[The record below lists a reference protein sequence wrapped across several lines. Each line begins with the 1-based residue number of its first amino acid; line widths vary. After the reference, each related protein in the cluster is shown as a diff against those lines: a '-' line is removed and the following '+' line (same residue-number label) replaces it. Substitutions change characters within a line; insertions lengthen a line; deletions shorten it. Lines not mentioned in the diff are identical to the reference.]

1 MSQTKINSGF
11 VGTGA
16 VNVTS
21 LAGVALQLIS
31 GYQEISMA
39 SGDVALALS
48 DVSEAT
54 GRNMTI
60 KFTGTLGANRTVT
73 FPASTEKFFNIIDGT
88 NHAGYTLTFK
98 VVSQTGIQL
107 CEGHHYI
114 CHSNG
119 TDIVKDQE
127 TKVWRAITAAETVQA
142 GAQILVDTSGGSVT
156 VTLPASPSTG
166 DEVSFS
172 DQKLSFDNNSLV
184 VGRNSSNIAGSGSN
198 LTVSTEGAGFTLV
211 YSGDATAGWVYKEK

>member
-60 KFTGTLGANRTVT
+60 KFRG
-73 FPASTEKFFNIIDGT
+73 K
-88 NHAGYTLTFK
+88 
-98 VVSQTGIQL
+98 
-107 CEGHHYI
+107 
-114 CHSNG
+114 
-119 TDIVKDQE
+119 
-127 TKVWRAITAAETVQA
+127 
-142 GAQILVDTSGGSVT
+142 
-156 VTLPASPSTG
+156 
-166 DEVSFS
+166 
-172 DQKLSFDNNSLV
+172 
-184 VGRNSSNIAGSGSN
+184 
-198 LTVSTEGAGFTLV
+198 
-211 YSGDATAGWVYKEK
+211 